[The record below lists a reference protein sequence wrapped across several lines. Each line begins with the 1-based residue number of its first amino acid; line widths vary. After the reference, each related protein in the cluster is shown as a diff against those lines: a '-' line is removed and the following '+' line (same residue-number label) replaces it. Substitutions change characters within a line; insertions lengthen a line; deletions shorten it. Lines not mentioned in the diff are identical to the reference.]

1 MPEPEL
7 PGRRERRRVQTL
19 DHVAATAMRLFE
31 VQGYDA
37 TTMEQIAQQ
46 SDLAKGTLYNHF
58 PTKDAILA
66 HWVHLALAADTQ
78 RLHATIDWHAG
89 FGAQLAHLLEASA
102 EWTESHRSYLLDYF
116 RFRFLNIESELRGGG
131 DSDGETPRD
140 LSGLFETLIAAAQQD
155 GTLRTDVSAAHFASL
170 LHHLYFGALMRW
182 LTLPGLVLR
191 DEFAVI
197 ADLFIAGARAGAG
210 AKSPRKRQP

>member
-1 MPEPEL
+1 M
-7 PGRRERRRVQTL
+7 
-19 DHVAATAMRLFE
+19 HLFE
-31 VQGYDA
+31 TQGYDA

-58 PTKDAILA
+58 PVKGAILA
-66 HWVHLALAADTQ
+66 HWVQLELAADVQ
-78 RLHATIDWHAG
+78 RLHAAIDRRAD
-89 FGAQLAHLLEASA
+89 FSAQLRHLLGASA
-102 EWTESHRSYLLDYF
+102 EWTERHRDYLLDYF
-116 RFRFLNIESELRGGG
+116 RFRFLNIERELGGGG
-131 DSDGETPRD
+131 DDGVAGDAPRD

-155 GTLRTDVSAAHFASL
+155 GRLRRDVSAAHLASL

-197 ADLFIAGARAGAG
+197 AELFVAGARAASSDERKKP
-210 AKSPRKRQP
+210 KSVRRRPA